1 MGKKDKYNSS
11 GYLDMTAYLAL
22 RKIERDARRARLRKD
37 KEKKDA
43 NNFQDLSRYF
53 QFPFRNNAYRLFHN
67 CGKRWHY

>member
-37 KEKKDA
+37 EEKKDKWQMLEA
-43 NNFQDLSRYF
+43 NR
-53 QFPFRNNAYRLFHN
+53 
-67 CGKRWHY
+67 KRKC